1 MKQNEVMNQEEVTM
15 SENKMLEFVNMYIG
29 IVPKNQIKKF
39 NALDMKGKI
48 QKIKFYQDIIKMKED
63 ARIKNSI
70 PNKVKDLFDKRN
82 ATTKDAE
89 DVIRLCNEYIKTFR
103 EKEIARLDE
112 EIHKLEEMKQSIL

>member
-1 MKQNEVMNQEEVTM
+1 MKQNEVTM
-15 SENKMLEFVNMYIG
+15 SENEMVEFVTANEHV
-29 IVPKNQIKKF
+29 VPKNQWKKF
-39 NALDMKGKI
+39 NGMELKDKVLKI
-48 QKIKFYQDIIKMKED
+48 QFYLDIIKMKED

-70 PNKVKDLFDKRN
+70 VSKVREMFDKRH

-112 EIHKLEEMKQSIL
+112 EIRRLEEMKQSLNA